1 MVRESD
7 WLLRSILCRLDGVF
21 GGPVLPSLWNLLSQ
35 GHSTYFIR
43 DMVDALDLAT
53 FLRAMNETGI
63 DGTRTT
69 PR

>member
-1 MVRESD
+1 M
-7 WLLRSILCRLDGVF
+7 
-21 GGPVLPSLWNLLSQ
+21 PSLWNLLSQ